1 MCKLNGSYGFLKS
14 SGKAEF
20 SLRLENAFLI
30 KQSPLHMEF

>member
-1 MCKLNGSYGFLKS
+1 MCKLNSSYAFLKS

-20 SLRLENAFLI
+20 SLQRENAFLI